1 MTLLYLDTSAL
12 ARLYTREEGHEHVS
26 AEYAQSSGVVCH
38 DITFVEMASALGGRR
53 RRKLMTQGM
62 YEQAQRDFEADW
74 PTFRHVAID
83 PPLLSDAAR
92 LAQSSGL
99 RAYDAVHLAAAL
111 ALVPLGVRFMTFDAA
126 LREVARDVLPAVW
139 EA

>member
-1 MTLLYLDTSAL
+1 MT
-12 ARLYTREEGHEHVS
+12 E
-26 AEYAQSSGVVCH
+26 
-38 DITFVEMASALGGRR
+38 
-53 RRKLMTQGM
+53 GM
-62 YEQAQRDFEADW
+62 YAQAQRDFEADW

-92 LAQSSGL
+92 LAQSYGL

-139 EA
+139 EV